1 MFPHEIT
8 VFGSL
13 VNGRYHRTPI
23 TDVFWY
29 GSQGI
34 ALSGKGIVDSDS
46 INIIIP
52 KDSLPKDFNV
62 KKGNRI
68 VKGIAKEIEKSIN
81 ELNKYDEVITVT
93 SVSNYICE
101 SNLDCILV
109 SGK

>member
-13 VNGRYHRTPI
+13 IDGKYPRILIKN
-23 TDVFWY
+23 VFWY

-52 KDSLPKDFNV
+52 KDSLPKDLKI

-68 VKGIAKEIEKSIN
+68 VKGIVNEIEKSIN
-81 ELNKYDEVITVT
+81 ELNQYDEVITVT
-93 SVSNYICE
+93 SVSKYICD
-101 SNLDCILV
+101 SNLDCVLV